1 METVKFKSWFQKMG
15 AGLRVMK
22 RDINRTESL
31 LEQLDN
37 RIYELRRELRDTV
50 KVYKDSKTAL
60 TELKRLQ
67 EREERILK
75 HKLRGYIEDNV
86 HDAQEIME
94 HFENADF

>member
-22 RDINRTESL
+22 RDIARTEDL
-31 LEQLDN
+31 LEQLDTKIFN
-37 RIYELRRELRDTV
+37 LRHELRSSIQ
-50 KVYKDSKTAL
+50 VYKDSTIAL
-60 TELKRLQ
+60 NELKKLQ

-75 HKLRGYIEDNV
+75 HKLRGYIQDNV
-86 HDAQEIME
+86 HDAHELME

>member
-22 RDINRTESL
+22 RDIGRTEAL

-37 RIYELRRELRDTV
+37 RIYELRHELRNTI
-50 KVYKDSKTAL
+50 KVYKDSNIAL
-60 TELKRLQ
+60 TELKKLQ
-67 EREERILK
+67 EREERILR
-75 HKLRGYIEDNV
+75 HKLRGYIQDNV
-86 HDAQEIME
+86 HDAHELME